1 MDKKIF
7 KGVYSAIFSVY
18 DENMNVKKDTMRKL
32 VNYHL
37 DNGLSGFYVGG
48 NTGEC
53 TVLPNKTRIQI
64 LETVMEEN
72 NGGQII
78 AHIGAGHFDDV
89 KELLDHANSCKVDAV
104 ASLPPSLTSYYDD
117 EAIFEYYKYL
127 AENSKAPVLAYIT
140 NVYRGDVVELAR
152 KFSEIDNMLGIKLT
166 IPDYFAHER
175 INRACGELNILNGPD
190 ECLLCGLITGAD
202 GGIGTSYNVAPKTV
216 FNIYDNFIKGNIKE
230 AYKYQHKLN
239 TFIDAALGKN
249 GIAYWKA
256 FLEVKG
262 FDMGY
267 TVFPARPNTA
277 EEMKE
282 IEKFMKENP
291 DL

>member
-18 DENMNVKKDTMRKL
+18 DENMNVKKDTVRKL

-37 DNGLSGFYVGG
+37 ESGLSGFYVGG

-53 TVLPNKTRIQI
+53 TVLPNKTRIQM
-64 LETVMEEN
+64 LETVKEEN
-72 NGGQII
+72 KGGKII

-89 KELLDHANSCKVDAV
+89 KELLDHANSCGVDAI
-104 ASLPPSLTSYYDD
+104 ASLPPSLTAYYNE

-127 AENSKAPVLAYIT
+127 AKNSKAPVMAYIT
-140 NVYRGDVVELAR
+140 NVYKGDVVELAR
-152 KFSEIDNMLGIKLT
+152 KFSEIDNMIGIKLT
-166 IPDYFAHER
+166 IPDYYAHER
-175 INRACGELNILNGPD
+175 VNRHYGELNILNGPD
-190 ECLLCGLITGAD
+190 ECLLCGLITGSD
-202 GGIGTSYNVAPKTV
+202 GGIGTSYNVVPKTA
-216 FNIYDNFIKGNIKE
+216 FRIYDNFIKGDIKE
-230 AYKYQHKLN
+230 AYNQQHRLN

-249 GIAYWKA
+249 GIGYWKA

-267 TVFPARPNTA
+267 TVFPSRPNTK
-277 EEMKE
+277 EEMAA
-282 IEKFMKENP
+282 IEKFMAENP